1 MLEMTQSQREALF
14 DILALAIHADALVSL
29 TEEDLIQQG
38 FVQRGWKPV
47 RTRTAFMEASF
58 ERAREAADSD
68 DAMMDYL
75 TERAA
80 EFAGA
85 TAQKEAR
92 NAVRTVLETDGTPAE
107 DQEFFHLFIQALP
120 RVG

>member
-1 MLEMTQSQREALF
+1 MTQSQREALF

-29 TEEDLIQQG
+29 TEEDLVQQG

-47 RTRTAFMEASF
+47 RGRAAFIEESF

-68 DAMMDYL
+68 DGMMDYL
-75 TERAA
+75 TERAG

-85 TAQKEAR
+85 DAQSEACA
-92 NAVRTVLETDGTPAE
+92 AVRAVLEADGTPGE
-107 DQEFFHLFIQALP
+107 EQEFFHLFIQALP

>member
-1 MLEMTQSQREALF
+1 MTQIQREALF

-29 TEEDLIQQG
+29 TEEELIAQG

-47 RTRTAFMEASF
+47 SSRKAFIEESL

-75 TERAA
+75 MERAA
-80 EFAGA
+80 VFTGA
-85 TAQKEAR
+85 TAQKNVCA
-92 NAVRTVLETDGTPAE
+92 AVRTILEADGEPAE
-107 DQEFFHLFIQALP
+107 DQEFFHLFVQALP

>member
-1 MLEMTQSQREALF
+1 MTQSQREALF

-29 TEEDLIQQG
+29 TEEELIAQG

-47 RTRTAFMEASF
+47 RARAAFIEKSL

-75 TERAA
+75 MDRAA
-80 EFAGA
+80 VFSSAA
-85 TAQKEAR
+85 AQQEVCAAIRAILEA
-92 NAVRTVLETDGTPAE
+92 DGEPAE
-107 DQEFFHLFIQALP
+107 DQEFFHLFVQALP